1 MRKLV
6 KMKRTFSK
14 DETGFFFEIE
24 TNPKL
29 GRVYSLSYYRNRK
42 PGFKFTHSNGD
53 FYLLIG
59 KLQIFKET
67 MPF

>member
-6 KMKRTFSK
+6 KMKRTFNK

-24 TNPKL
+24 TSPKL

>member
-1 MRKLV
+1 
-6 KMKRTFSK
+6 MKRTFNK
-14 DETGFFFEIE
+14 DKTGFYFEIE

-29 GRVYSLSYYRNRK
+29 GRVYRISYYRNRK
-42 PGFKFTHSNGD
+42 PGFKFTRSNGD

>member
-1 MRKLV
+1 
-6 KMKRTFSK
+6 MKRTFNK
-14 DETGFFFEIE
+14 DKTGFYFEIE
-24 TNPKL
+24 TDPKL
-29 GRVYSLSYYRNRK
+29 GRIYRLSYYRNRK

-53 FYLLIG
+53 FYLLLG

>member
-1 MRKLV
+1 MR
-6 KMKRTFSK
+6 RTFK
-14 DETGFFFEIE
+14 KEKTGFFYEIE

-42 PGFKFTHSNGD
+42 PGFKFSYTKGD
-53 FYLLIG
+53 FYLLFG
-59 KLQIFKET
+59 KIQFFRET